1 MVGAVL
7 FLPDNAFAEKNEL
20 SGQQN
25 SQKAS
30 GQVKPSVEIDNA
42 AVKPNVPANGKALVV
57 LDPTMKNQGGVKQ
70 QPSEVS
76 TNKPTAGLGKNAP
89 TPNLKIA
96 SYALHNKFK

>member
-1 MVGAVL
+1 MPLLRRTNLV
-7 FLPDNAFAEKNEL
+7 D
-20 SGQQN
+20 QQN
-25 SQKAS
+25 FQKAS

-42 AVKPNVPANGKALVV
+42 AVKPNVPAKGKALVV

-76 TNKPTAGLGKNAP
+76 TFKKPAAGLGKNAP
-89 TPNLKIA
+89 TPNIKIA